1 MAGVEGRVVIVT
13 GAGGGLGRAYALFLA
28 SVGAKV
34 VVNDL
39 GGSRDGSGAGSA
51 MADAVVEEIRSA
63 GGEAVA
69 SYDSV
74 ATEEGSL
81 AIVQT
86 AIDAF
91 GAVHGLVNNA
101 GILRDTSFSKMDT
114 EAWKLVQAVHLDG
127 GYFMSKAVWP
137 HFREQGFGRI
147 VMASSTSGLF
157 GNFGQANYGAAKA
170 GLVGLLNTLAIEGGR
185 DNILAN
191 AIAPMAAT
199 RMTEDIAPA
208 ELLAK
213 LPPEFVAPVVAYLLT
228 EESTETGSVFVAG
241 GGQVYRVAQFQNQGV
256 VFPEP
261 PSLGEVAD
269 RWSEITDLSD
279 AVVGKNPVG

>member
-13 GAGGGLGRAYALFLA
+13 GAGGGLGREYALFLA
-28 SVGAKV
+28 AAGAKV

-39 GGSRDGSGAGSA
+39 GGARDGSGSSTS
-51 MADAVVEEIRSA
+51 MADAVVEEIRAA

-74 ATEEGSL
+74 ATEEGAH

-114 EAWKLVQAVHLDG
+114 DAWKLVQAVHLDG

-137 HFREQGFGRI
+137 HFREQKFGRI

-157 GNFGQANYGAAKA
+157 GNFGQSNYGAMKA
-170 GLVGLLNTLAIEGGR
+170 GLVGLLNTLAIEGAR
-185 DNILAN
+185 DNIRAT

-199 RMTEDIAPA
+199 RMTMDVAPQ
-208 ELLAK
+208 ELLDK
-213 LPPEFVAPVVAYLLT
+213 LSPEFVAPVVAYLLT
-228 EESTETGSVFVAG
+228 EESEETGSVFVVG
-241 GGQVYRVAQFQNQGV
+241 GGQTYRVAQFQNKGV
-256 VFPEP
+256 VFAQP
-261 PSLGEVAD
+261 PSLAEVAE
-269 RWSEITDLSD
+269 RWAEVTDLSD
-279 AVVGKNPVG
+279 VMVGKNPVG

>member
-13 GAGGGLGRAYALFLA
+13 GAGGGLGREYALFLA

-39 GGSRDGSGAGSA
+39 GGARDGSGAGTS
-51 MADAVVEEIRSA
+51 MADAVVEEIRAA

-69 SYDSV
+69 NYDSV
-74 ATEEGSL
+74 ATEEGAA
-81 AIVQT
+81 AIVAT
-86 AIDAF
+86 ALDAF

-114 EAWKLVQAVHLDG
+114 DAWKLVQAVHLDG

-137 HFREQGFGRI
+137 HFRAQGFGRI
-147 VMASSTSGLF
+147 VMATSTSGLF

-170 GLVGLLNTLAIEGGR
+170 GLVGLLNTLTIEGAR
-185 DNILAN
+185 DGIQVN

-199 RMTEDIAPA
+199 RMTADIAPQ
-208 ELLAK
+208 ELLDK
-213 LPPEFVAPVVAYLLT
+213 LPPSYVSPVVTYLLS
-228 EESTETGSVFVAG
+228 EESTDAGAVFVAG
-241 GGQVYRVAQFQNQGV
+241 GGQVYRVAQFQNKGA
-256 VFPEP
+256 VFSAP
-261 PSLGEVAD
+261 PTLREVSERWGEIAALDDVT
-269 RWSEITDLSD
+269 IGL
-279 AVVGKNPVG
+279 NPVG

>member
-13 GAGGGLGRAYALFLA
+13 GAGGGLGRDYALFLA

-39 GGSRDGSGAGSA
+39 GGARDGSGAGTT
-51 MADAVVEEIRSA
+51 MADAVVEEIRAA

-74 ATEEGSL
+74 ATEEGAA
-81 AIVQT
+81 AIVAT

-147 VMASSTSGLF
+147 VMATSTSGLF

-170 GLVGLLNTLAIEGGR
+170 GLVGLLNTLAIEGAR
-185 DNILAN
+185 DGIQVN

-199 RMTEDIAPA
+199 RMTADIAPQ
-208 ELLAK
+208 ELLDK
-213 LPPEFVAPVVAYLLT
+213 LPPAYVSPIVAYLLT
-228 EESTETGSVFVAG
+228 EESVDTGAVFVAG
-241 GGQVYRVAQFQNQGV
+241 GGQVYRVAQFQNKGA
-256 VFPEP
+256 VFAAP
-261 PSLGEVAD
+261 PSLRDVAE
-269 RWSEITDLSD
+269 RWSEINDLTDAS
-279 AVVGKNPVG
+279 VGKNPVG

>member
-13 GAGGGLGRAYALFLA
+13 GAGGGLGRDYALFLA

-39 GGSRDGSGAGSA
+39 GGSRDGSGAGTA
-51 MADAVVEEIRSA
+51 MADTVVEEIRAA
-63 GGEAVA
+63 GGQAVA

-74 ATEEGSL
+74 ATEEGAA
-81 AIVQT
+81 AIVAT

-101 GILRDTSFSKMDT
+101 GILRDTSFAKMDAD
-114 EAWKLVQAVHLDG
+114 AWKLVQAVHLDG

-147 VMASSTSGLF
+147 VMATSTSGLF

-170 GLVGLLNTLAIEGGR
+170 GLVGLLNTLAIEGAR
-185 DNILAN
+185 DGIQVN

-199 RMTEDIAPA
+199 RMTADIAPQ
-208 ELLAK
+208 ELLDK
-213 LPPEFVAPVVAYLLT
+213 LPPAFVSPVVAYLLT
-228 EESTETGSVFVAG
+228 EESTETGAVLVAG
-241 GGQVYRVAQFQNQGV
+241 GGQVYRVAQFQNKGAA
-256 VFPEP
+256 FSEP
-261 PSLGEVAD
+261 PSLREVSE
-269 RWSEITDLSD
+269 RWSEISDLTD
-279 AVVGKNPVG
+279 VTVGRNPVG